1 MQFWLALILL
11 ILLGLLGAYP
21 ALVRAQPNAKNI
33 LDKLTPIQGV
43 VGLIGLVWGIWWL
56 IRALLNLNLLG
67 LVPLFWLTWLAS
79 AVVMMLLG
87 FLLSFGLL
95 QQIGIMGGGAGK
107 AGEQVRSKI
116 VGYQVPLGI
125 AALVLVV
132 WYLVV
137 RYVIY

>member
-1 MQFWLALILL
+1 MQSWLALIVL

-21 ALVRAQPNAKNI
+21 ALVKAQPNAKEI
-33 LDKLTPIQGV
+33 LDKLTPIQGI

-56 IRALLNLNLLG
+56 IRALVNINILG
-67 LVPLFWLTWLAS
+67 LAPLFWLTLLAS
-79 AVVMMLLG
+79 AIVMMLLG

-107 AGEQVRSKI
+107 TGEQVRSKI